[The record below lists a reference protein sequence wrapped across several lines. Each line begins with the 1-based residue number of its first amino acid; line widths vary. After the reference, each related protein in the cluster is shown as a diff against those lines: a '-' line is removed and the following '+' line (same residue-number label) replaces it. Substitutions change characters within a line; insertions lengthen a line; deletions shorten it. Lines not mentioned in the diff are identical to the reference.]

1 MADKLTTQEE
11 NDIRDVFII
20 YGNQADETI
29 STTMLGPALRAL
41 KLNPLEREIIDFNS
55 DFERDTGV
63 LKKSDFIKIYQR
75 KKKDSDTLDELLAAF
90 RLLDREGNGMIPMP
104 EFRYYLCKMGEM
116 MPEEDVDEVIKQAD
130 NEGNGKVNIL
140 KFAKYLLGIKD

>member
-90 RLLDREGNGMIPMP
+90 RLLDREGNGMIPIP